1 LSQYPKVPTIRDFGY
16 KQDLFTGWFGFFAPS
31 GIPDDAKKVLIAAIE
46 KAFKN
51 PEVKAKIEKLEFSVD
66 YKSPEEFKKML
77 AEEYERASGIAE
89 KLGIK
94 K

>member
-1 LSQYPKVPTIRDFGY
+1 
-16 KQDLFTGWFGFFAPS
+16 
-31 GIPDDAKKVLIAAIE
+31 
-46 KAFKN
+46 
-51 PEVKAKIEKLEFSVD
+51 VD

-77 AEEYERASGIAE
+77 AEEYQRASAIAE